1 MFRFFVVPL
10 LMSFVVGV
18 FPAAATQVA
27 IGKTAF
33 VKVDPVGTP
42 TLAPAPTVKRVAR
55 PANVCPKC
63 GKVHGS
69 VLNQPGGVSVDQAW
83 AQREANLQASR
94 GRMGHLMGCSP
105 NARFSGVGMSS
116 NPNNVPTCTPRRRM
130 TLIGD
135 ATARG
140 RNGMY
145 YRSRHWR

>member
-1 MFRFFVVPL
+1 MHGFSQVLSSMVLAAVLSTPALAITAGPPIMLPARNAVA
-10 LMSFVVGV
+10 VGA
-18 FPAAATQVA
+18 PS
-27 IGKTAF
+27 
-33 VKVDPVGTP
+33 
-42 TLAPAPTVKRVAR
+42 APASA
-55 PANVCPKC
+55 VCPNC
-63 GKVHGS
+63 GKVHGRELAPRPS
-69 VLNQPGGVSVDQAW
+69 VSVDQQW
-83 AQREANLQASR
+83 AQREANLQAAR

-116 NPNNVPTCTPRRRM
+116 NPNRVPTCTPRSRM